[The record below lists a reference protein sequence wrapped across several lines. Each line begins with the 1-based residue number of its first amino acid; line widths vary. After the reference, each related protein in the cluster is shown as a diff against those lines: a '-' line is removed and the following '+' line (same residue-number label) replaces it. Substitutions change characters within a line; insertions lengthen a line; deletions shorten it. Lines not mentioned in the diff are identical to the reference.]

1 MIPRLVLAL
10 GVLAVTS
17 VGAIAADLPRK
28 APAYTSP
35 PLPPVF
41 NWTGF
46 YVGGGLGLRST
57 ETDWDSTF
65 LCVFGGCPGNNVL
78 TSGNTPE
85 PLNGTA
91 FRYSGYLG
99 YNWQFA
105 PQWLVGVEGDIGG
118 GNKTVT
124 ITGTGLPGGIPN
136 PGDSFGVKTTWD
148 ASARAR
154 LGWLPNPDLLLY
166 VTGGGAWQHL
176 EAFRNFCVG
185 CGSPLAFSSN
195 VDDTRTG
202 WTVGAG
208 AEYRI
213 WGNLLGRAEYRYA
226 DFGTTSFTDGDANRT
241 ANYDIDLKTH
251 TVTFGLAYKFF

>member
-1 MIPRLVLAL
+1 MIRRLILAL
-10 GVLAVTS
+10 GVLAVTA

-28 APAYTSP
+28 APAYTP
-35 PLPPVF
+35 PPPVF

-57 ETDWDSTF
+57 ETDWNTTS
-65 LCVFGGCPGNNVL
+65 LEAFGNPVAL
-78 TSGNTPE
+78 SGANSE

-105 PQWLVGVEGDIGG
+105 PQWLIGIEGDVGG

-124 ITGTGLPGGIPN
+124 LTGVGLPGGILFP
-136 PGDSFGVKTTWD
+136 PDSIGVKTTWD
-148 ASARAR
+148 ASLRGR
-154 LGWLPNPDLLLY
+154 LGWLANPDLLFY

-176 EAFRNFCVG
+176 ETFRNYCVDG
-185 CGSPLAFSSN
+185 MCPGGSFSS
-195 VDDTRTG
+195 DLSDTVTG
-202 WTVGAG
+202 WTVGGG

-213 WGNLLGRAEYRYA
+213 WGNLIGRAEYRYA
-226 DFGTTSFTDGDANRT
+226 DFGSQSFTDGNATRSAT
-241 ANYDIDLKTH
+241 YDIDLKTH